1 MTNTESVI
9 CFKDLDG
16 NFILV
21 NQKWMSMFRVQLV
34 DILGKQHH
42 GDYTAEIA
50 AAGSK
55 TDRMVQEKREVL
67 IFEELI
73 PHDGRMYQF
82 YVTKFP
88 VFDSNNKLI
97 GTGSIAI
104 DMALQKQ
111 GVEQLTGLRD
121 PITGALNAEAF
132 GEMAAYE
139 FVRRGRYHQQLS
151 LLMIEID
158 DFQKIH
164 KLHSKAVANKVLVEF
179 VLLLED
185 LLRDTDILFRI
196 EEAKFA
202 VLTPETGESGGLK
215 AAKRIRELVNDK
227 DFVPVDIVTV
237 SIGVAEVVSDIGLD
251 GVVQGVE
258 RALTEARDKGK
269 NRIVVGSA

>member
-1 MTNTESVI
+1 MEKGV
-9 CFKDLDG
+9 FL
-16 NFILV
+16 
-21 NQKWMSMFRVQLV
+21 
-34 DILGKQHH
+34 
-42 GDYTAEIA
+42 EI
-50 AAGSK
+50 
-55 TDRMVQEKREVL
+55 
-67 IFEELI
+67 
-73 PHDGRMYQF
+73 P
-82 YVTKFP
+82 
-88 VFDSNNKLI
+88 
-97 GTGSIAI
+97 
-104 DMALQKQ
+104 
-111 GVEQLTGLRD
+111 
-121 PITGALNAEAF
+121 
-132 GEMAAYE
+132 
-139 FVRRGRYHQQLS
+139 
-151 LLMIEID
+151 LMIEID